1 MKSWEER
8 FVKEYFE
15 LKDRT
20 EKLGNMLSAYLAD
33 ELNFKP
39 SCSYNLLHEQY
50 VYMKNYLDVL
60 KRRAKVE
67 CIDLKENDK

>member
-1 MKSWEER
+1 MKPYQER
-8 FVKEYFE
+8 FIKEYFE

-33 ELNFKP
+33 ELDFTP
-39 SCSYNLLHEQY
+39 TCGYNMLHEQY

-60 KRRAKVE
+60 ERRAIIE
-67 CIDLKENDK
+67 CIDLKKEN

>member
-33 ELNFKP
+33 ELNFTP
-39 SCSYNLLHEQY
+39 NCSYNLLHEQY

-60 KRRAKVE
+60 KRRAIIE

>member
-33 ELNFKP
+33 ELNFTQN
-39 SCSYNLLHEQY
+39 CSYNLLHEQY

-60 KRRAKVE
+60 KRRAIIE